1 MEAKLVDI
9 FRKIF
14 QPDIQKS
21 LTFEIE
27 FNIVGSFFED
37 SNSWFFECF
46 WFLLVNIEFLFK
58 DDLEFEV
65 ELKLSSKEVLSELKL
80 MGANSQVKVSH
91 RNPDLLRLT
100 FV

>member
-27 FNIVGSFFED
+27 FNIVGSFFDD
-37 SNSWFFECF
+37 SNS
-46 WFLLVNIEFLFK
+46 
-58 DDLEFEV
+58 
-65 ELKLSSKEVLSELKL
+65 
-80 MGANSQVKVSH
+80 
-91 RNPDLLRLT
+91 
-100 FV
+100 

>member
-1 MEAKLVDI
+1 
-9 FRKIF
+9 
-14 QPDIQKS
+14 
-21 LTFEIE
+21 
-27 FNIVGSFFED
+27 
-37 SNSWFFECF
+37 
-46 WFLLVNIEFLFK
+46 VNIEFLFK